1 MWINLL
7 FVPFILSLLWI
18 SVPPLSERPC
28 AHDNCWGAASMH
40 PATLGGDMQYMVT
53 SAFFLHSFCGVFF
66 CCFFCAGYCF
76 VKLCRLS
83 SLSSYGLLWVTIFT
97 LGTALKHWTHRRICH
112 LLCLCYFSKYV
123 WCSSLCDGEVTLE
136 TCIQTEGPRRTL
148 IVCDN
153 TRCQW
158 VTGWVPPLYV
168 YYFSLDACLC

>member
-66 CCFFCAGYCF
+66 CCFFVLAIVLWYYVGCHHCPAMACF
-76 VKLCRLS
+76 EWPSLLLARLS
-83 SLSSYGLLWVTIFT
+83 NSGLIGGFVIFCACATLANMCIAHHCVMEKWHWKPASKQKGRDELWLCVTIQDAN
-97 LGTALKHWTHRRICH
+97 GWQAECH
-112 LLCLCYFSKYV
+112 HYM
-123 WCSSLCDGEVTLE
+123 
-136 TCIQTEGPRRTL
+136 CIISP
-148 IVCDN
+148 
-153 TRCQW
+153 
-158 VTGWVPPLYV
+158 
-168 YYFSLDACLC
+168 